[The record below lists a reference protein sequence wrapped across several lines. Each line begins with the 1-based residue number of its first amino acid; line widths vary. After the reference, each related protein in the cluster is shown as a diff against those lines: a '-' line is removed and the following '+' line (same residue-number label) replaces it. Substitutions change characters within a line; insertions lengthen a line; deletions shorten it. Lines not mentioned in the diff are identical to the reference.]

1 MIEQYISHA
10 LVLDENAYMMY
21 PTVRPQIIPTMVAI
35 GMAAAGCPRETWYEG
50 NAAKSTCECECMQ
63 K

>member
-1 MIEQYISHA
+1 
-10 LVLDENAYMMY
+10 MMY

-35 GMAAAGCPRETWYEG
+35 GMAAAGCPRETWYDG
-50 NAAKSTCECECMQ
+50 NALTRRARVSASVCK